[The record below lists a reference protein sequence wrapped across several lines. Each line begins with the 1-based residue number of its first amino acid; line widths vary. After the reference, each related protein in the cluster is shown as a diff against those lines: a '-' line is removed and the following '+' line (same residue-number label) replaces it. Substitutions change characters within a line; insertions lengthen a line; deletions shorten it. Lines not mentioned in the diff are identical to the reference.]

1 MTKADARTLFRR
13 RGWVVSAAQAKAAG
27 IDRGRLAGL
36 VRAGRVERIARG
48 LYRWAEPNITEHH
61 SLALAAR
68 SVRGGV
74 VCLLSAL
81 QFHGLTTQLPHE
93 VWLAI
98 DCRRGGP
105 PRRRVVPMRLFRL
118 SGACFSS
125 GIERY
130 RIEGVTVRV
139 YSVAKTIADCFK
151 LRSKVGLDVAMEA
164 LREGWRGRRFTM
176 DELWRYA
183 EVCRVARVMRPYV
196 EMEVS

>member
-1 MTKADARTLFRR
+1 MAESDARSLFRR
-13 RGWVVSAAQAKAAG
+13 RGWVMSAAQVKAAG
-27 IDRGRLAGL
+27 IGRGRLAGL
-36 VRAGRVERIARG
+36 VRSGRVERVARG
-48 LYRWAEPNITEHH
+48 LYRWADSSITEHH

-98 DCRRGGP
+98 DRRRGGP
-105 PRRRVVPMRLFRL
+105 TRRRVVSMRLVRF
-118 SGACFSS
+118 SGACFYS
-125 GIERY
+125 GIERH

-151 LRSKVGLDVAMEA
+151 HRNKVGLDVAMEA
-164 LREGWRGRRFTM
+164 LRDGWRQRRFKM
-176 DELWRYA
+176 DDLWHQA
-183 EVCRVARVMRPYV
+183 EVCRVARVIRPYI
-196 EMEVS
+196 EMEVF